1 HSLQKPYHDLLFTV
15 HRLIMRFNGWKDA
28 FPECPFVQLS
38 LLSDHVDAQE
48 VTMENDDDKD
58 GKPNKDEVWRHN
70 S

>member
-1 HSLQKPYHDLLFTV
+1 M
-15 HRLIMRFNGWKDA
+15 IIRFNGWKGA
-28 FPECPFVQLS
+28 YPECPFVQLS

-58 GKPNKDEVWRHN
+58 GKPSKDEVWKHN